1 MKRLLLSVFL
11 LAAAWHGSAQTYLCF
26 APSLT
31 NTAGTI
37 PEKSNLALEL
47 GRQWEV
53 FSMGLDIGATSLGK
67 VVGKDTAAYLEL
79 RPNLN
84 IFQEGKFTNTFTPGI
99 GYIFNAKENLMT
111 EVTYGIEYTFTPL
124 IHFNAFFGQYFYS
137 GRESASNVSF
147 FGISVMKYFSPS
159 KPKALITGKKDKG

>member
-1 MKRLLLSVFL
+1 MKQLLLITL
-11 LAAAWHGSAQTYLCF
+11 ITATTYCGKAQTYLSF

-37 PEKSNLALEL
+37 PEKANLALEL

-67 VVGKDTAAYLEL
+67 IVGKDTAVYLEL

-124 IHFNAFFGQYFYS
+124 IHFNAFFGQYYYS

-159 KPKALITGKKDKG
+159 KPKALITGKK

>member
-1 MKRLLLSVFL
+1 MKKIYL
-11 LAAAWHGSAQTYLCF
+11 LAAFACITHLSFAQTYICL

-31 NTAGTI
+31 NSPGTLA
-37 PEKSNLALEL
+37 EKGNMAFEL

-53 FSMGLDIGATSLGK
+53 FSMGLDFGATTFGK
-67 VVGKDTAAYLEL
+67 IIGQDTALYIEA

-99 GYIFNAKENLMT
+99 GYIFNAKESLMT
-111 EVTYGIEYTFTPL
+111 EVTYGIEYTATPL
-124 IHFNAFFGQYFYS
+124 IHINVYFGQYFYS

-147 FGISVMKYFSPS
+147 FGLSIMKYFSPS
-159 KPKALITGKKDKG
+159 KPKALITGKHS